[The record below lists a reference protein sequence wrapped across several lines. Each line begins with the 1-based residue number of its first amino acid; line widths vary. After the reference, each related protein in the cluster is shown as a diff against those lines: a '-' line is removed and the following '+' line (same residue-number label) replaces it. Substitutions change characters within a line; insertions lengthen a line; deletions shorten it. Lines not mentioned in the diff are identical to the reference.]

1 LEFTPHLPTPFQQS
15 RFSTYFRDACP
26 DPHDPSNY
34 TRSGLDITFRPHA
47 DKFAKDAAHPISSSF
62 FRRTDYDT
70 EKELRQDAH
79 KWETTLH
86 RRRRFN
92 PATLKDPVFDVHY
105 QVRES
110 GHATVGDK
118 IRYAMIISVVAPKVE
133 NLYDRIVQRYQ
144 TQLEPIRPVIE
155 IPIQIS

>member
-1 LEFTPHLPTPFQQS
+1 MVTLAATFCF
-15 RFSTYFRDACP
+15 ACET
-26 DPHDPSNY
+26 DPHDPGNY
-34 TRSGLDITFRPHA
+34 TRGGLDVIFRPHA
-47 DKFAKDAAHPISSSF
+47 DKFDEGAAHPKSSAF

-92 PATLKDPVFDVHY
+92 PATLKDPVFDVHF

-110 GHATVGDK
+110 GHATTGDK
-118 IRYAMIISVVAPKVE
+118 IRYAMIITVAAPKVA

-144 TQLEPIRPVIE
+144 TQLEAIRPFIE
-155 IPIQIS
+155 IPVRTSSP